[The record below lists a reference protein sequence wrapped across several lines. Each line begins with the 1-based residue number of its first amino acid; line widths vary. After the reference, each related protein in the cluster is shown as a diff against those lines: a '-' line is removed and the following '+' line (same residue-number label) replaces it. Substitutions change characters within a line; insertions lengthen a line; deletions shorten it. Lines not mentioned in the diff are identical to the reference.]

1 MLHNNETRPERG
13 DFMRSRTAALAGIAF
28 VVLYVVAWF
37 VSKTPDS
44 DASSAQIADY
54 YSDRGNRILMIVS
67 AYLFV
72 VSGLVFLHFITGIR
86 ARLVADARHAAEGT
100 FVVAAGAV
108 FVGLLMA
115 GAMALAAVPASI
127 SFDSSSGT
135 GVPTS
140 GDVVSIIQSAGYGM
154 ILVGGML
161 SAAAMI
167 LAASL
172 LIMRTRLLPG
182 WTAWL
187 GFAAAVV
194 LLFAV
199 VWVPQ
204 IALVIWVL
212 ALSIVMLRAPSAETS
227 VLPTRA
233 STTPA
238 A

>member
-1 MLHNNETRPERG
+1 
-13 DFMRSRTAALAGIAF
+13 
-28 VVLYVVAWF
+28 
-37 VSKTPDS
+37 
-44 DASSAQIADY
+44 
-54 YSDRGNRILMIVS
+54 
-67 AYLFV
+67 
-72 VSGLVFLHFITGIR
+72 VFLHFITGVR
-86 ARLVADARHAAEGT
+86 ERLAADARAAAGGT
-100 FVVAAGAV
+100 FMVAAGGV
-108 FVGLLMA
+108 FVGLVIA

-135 GVPTS
+135 GVPES

-161 SAAAMI
+161 AAAAMI

-172 LIMRTRLLPG
+172 LTMRSGALPG

-204 IALVIWVL
+204 VALLIWVL
-212 ALSIVMLRAPSAETS
+212 ALSIVLLRVPSAQPSARPPATS
-227 VLPTRA
+227 
-233 STTPA
+233 A
-238 A
+238 AA